1 MGPDAGVE
9 LLDRVVDYVIDPAVK
24 VVFTLGLFFFLWGFV
39 EFLWK
44 LKDGQVSEGGKN
56 HMVYGLAGMLIMVSV
71 YGIIS
76 LIMNT
81 FGIDPYTATDVSRI
95 QNVNPGVN
103 FFRQ

>member
-1 MGPDAGVE
+1 MGPEAGAE
-9 LLDRVVDYVIDPAVK
+9 LLDRIVDYVIDPAVK
-24 VVFTLGLFFFLWGFV
+24 VIFTLGFFMFLWGFV

-44 LKDGQVSEGGKN
+44 LKGGQVSEDGKN
-56 HMVYGLAGMLIMVSV
+56 HMVYGLVGMLIMVSV

-81 FGIDPYTATDVSRI
+81 FGIDPDAATDVSRI

-103 FFRQ
+103 FFGQ